1 MKRTSTAHVAM
12 APQRCIA
19 CWKCIDACPKGIIG
33 KSGRIWHTHVIFK
46 DAASCTGCCTCIR
59 TCQQIVFYKVN
70 ETPSVKIIQKILI
83 AMERMLPLLFIASAI
98 TGINLHTSDNEM
110 THGMWINWDTAHTMT
125 SLLWLLSAAVHLKR
139 ICGRNIAAALKTM
152 MRKKD
157 VAPVLT
163 ITFTPAT
170 MTGVVLT
177 ACGQDADSSTDI
189 WNFNLG
195 ALLVVLCS
203 MHIIREKTG

>member
-98 TGINLHTSDNEM
+98 TGINPSY
-110 THGMWINWDTAHTMT
+110 
-125 SLLWLLSAAVHLKR
+125 
-139 ICGRNIAAALKTM
+139 
-152 MRKKD
+152 
-157 VAPVLT
+157 
-163 ITFTPAT
+163 
-170 MTGVVLT
+170 
-177 ACGQDADSSTDI
+177 Q
-189 WNFNLG
+189 
-195 ALLVVLCS
+195 
-203 MHIIREKTG
+203 